1 LVRAGIIE
9 EFSWD
14 WGGTAC
20 EDFSLGANLWGDR
33 EWRGDAGLSLQF
45 WGRCAVGRDSVPI
58 LWGDRDSRDD
68 VGLSLQFWG
77 RCAAGRDSVPI
88 SWGDREWRDDANL
101 SLQFLRLRAVGRD
114 SDSTLWGGREL
125 WDGRS
130 LSDREGAAQFD
141 FPDCSDG
148 DFDPTLDVDRL
159 AGDLKSIPDSDI
171 PRDPGLLVGDSVL
184 GHAFG
189 GRDDS
194 RRRGDI
200 YLPDAAF
207 RNIYLREVAVWR
219 E

>member
-88 SWGDREWRDDANL
+88 WWGDRERTGDW
-101 SLQFLRLRAVGRD
+101 SLTYYARRQI
-114 SDSTLWGGREL
+114 
-125 WDGRS
+125 DGRS
-130 LSDREGAAQFD
+130 LSDGEGAAQFD

-159 AGDLKSIPDSDI
+159 AGDRKSIPDSDI

-207 RNIYLREVAVWR
+207 RNIYFREVAVWH